1 MTECDS
7 YDELFVAACDSVSSL
22 DESDLELPP
31 SQLEKRWETIVKLTA
46 KCKNLRSAAQ
56 KQWNTGA
63 LIWIILIIIF
73 YAMPN
78 HMLSCISLP

>member
-7 YDELFVAACDSVSSL
+7 YDELFVQACESVSSL

-31 SQLEKRWETIVKLTA
+31 SQLEKRWETIVKMTG

-56 KQWNTGA
+56 KQWAAGKIYTF
-63 LIWIILIIIF
+63 IF
-73 YAMPN
+73 DTHY
-78 HMLSCISLP
+78 IQK